1 MESRLDVSRR
11 LDYHTNFLREVSRSS
26 PQIDVK
32 WNLEDVRRSLHYIS
46 LHGSEAKSKA
56 ISATVKIFVRT
67 RDDDTRR
74 ACLESLS
81 KLNNPKARQQLIR
94 ISQSREL
101 DQAGRDLLIAYL
113 EDPDQLDP
121 LTTSFK
127 SSGER
132 VEQR

>member
-1 MESRLDVSRR
+1 
-11 LDYHTNFLREVSRSS
+11 
-26 PQIDVK
+26 VK